1 MLEPSW
7 ENAAIHAIPSH
18 AERIVL
24 VGPFSMQARLLY
36 AAIHPLADVVV
47 VESLDALARE
57 AAQKPF
63 QCVVA
68 WGMGGGHDGAYMLK
82 CIAEAICSGG
92 MVVLLAPNP
101 FYWRRLQGM
110 LTKGAS
116 ATEDVNP
123 EWWNAQGERHGLLFS
138 DSRPLVD
145 GNPEAEVDLLSEI
158 VQGKVSSEWL
168 AAPVYLWRG
177 VKTHRLP
184 PKMVVQTLLISRIA
198 SDTVRVYEPDRAL
211 SALPG
216 VDAISSLDGVK
227 LLPQEDARQKIF
239 VWQRSR
245 LTKKEGP
252 AKQKA
257 LLQRGY
263 VPIAEIDD
271 DPLFWPEHPQEDFI
285 TFRSSLCVQTSTEP
299 LAAYLRQFNSFVRVF
314 PNQLAWLPPW
324 KRRTPRD
331 PVKIFFGAFNREAD
345 WQPILPALNELL
357 AQWGGKVQMQVL
369 YDEVFYKALQTPY
382 KMFEPMCP
390 YERYHEVVSQ
400 ADVALLPLN
409 DTRFNRM
416 KSDLKFLQCAAHGVA
431 VLASPTVYEESICE
445 GETGFL
451 FSTPEE
457 FSSKLEVLVL
467 DVERRRRMAEQAYV
481 WVRERRMLWQHYRAR
496 YAWYLEMAARRQEL
510 MDALRQRLPDMF
522 E

>member
-7 ENAAIHAIPSH
+7 ESAAIYAIPSH
-18 AERIVL
+18 AERIGL
-24 VGPFSMQARLLY
+24 LGPFSMQARLLY
-36 AAIHPLADVVV
+36 TAIHPLADIVAF
-47 VESLDALARE
+47 ESLDALARE

-101 FYWRRLQGM
+101 FYWRRLQEM
-110 LTKGAS
+110 LTKGTSEPA
-116 ATEDVNP
+116 DVNP
-123 EWWNAQGERHGLLFS
+123 DWWNAQGERHGLLCS
-138 DSRPLVD
+138 DSRPLVED
-145 GNPEAEVDLLSEI
+145 NPEAEVALLSEV

-177 VKTHRLP
+177 VKAHRLP

-211 SALPG
+211 AALPG
-216 VDAISSLDGVK
+216 VATISSLDEVK
-227 LLPQEDARQKIF
+227 LLSKEDVRQKIF

-245 LTKKEGP
+245 LTKAEGP

-257 LLQRGY
+257 FLQRGY

-271 DPLFWPEHPQEDFI
+271 DPLYWPEHPQEDFI

-299 LAAYLRQFNSFVRVF
+299 LAAYLRQFNPFVRVF

-324 KRRTPRD
+324 KRRASAG

-345 WQPILPALNELL
+345 WKPILPALNALL
-357 AQWGGKVQMQVL
+357 VQWGGKVQMQVL
-369 YDEVFYKALQTPY
+369 YDESFYKALQTSY
-382 KMFEPMCP
+382 KTFEPLCP
-390 YERYHEVVSQ
+390 YERYHEVVRQ

-431 VLASPTVYEESICE
+431 VLASPTVYAESICE

-451 FSTPEE
+451 FATPEE
-457 FSSKLEVLVL
+457 FSRKLECLVS
-467 DVERRRRMAEQAYV
+467 DAERRRRMAEQAYA
-481 WVRERRMLWQHYRAR
+481 WVRERRMLWQHYRTR
-496 YAWYLEMAARRQEL
+496 YAWYMELTARRQEL
-510 MDALRQRLPDMF
+510 VAALQQRLPDMF